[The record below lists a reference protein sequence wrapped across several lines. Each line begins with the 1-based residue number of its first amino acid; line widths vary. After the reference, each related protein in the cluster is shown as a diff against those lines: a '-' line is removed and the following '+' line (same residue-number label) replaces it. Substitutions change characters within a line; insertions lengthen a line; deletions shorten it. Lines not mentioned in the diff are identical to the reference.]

1 MNGLGRVRR
10 LLGLGT
16 GNTRPAPLG
25 PGGGGEE
32 QDFGIFVV
40 DDGGQILASAYGT
53 IGAGCCQMHTAV
65 GRRCAPRSWA
75 AAQALMGEAEDE
87 AR

>member
-16 GNTRPAPLG
+16 ANTRPAPLG

-53 IGAGCCQMHTAV
+53 IGAGCCQMHALWV
-65 GRRCAPRSWA
+65 DDALRGRGLAR
-75 AAQALMGEAEDE
+75 ALMGEAEDE